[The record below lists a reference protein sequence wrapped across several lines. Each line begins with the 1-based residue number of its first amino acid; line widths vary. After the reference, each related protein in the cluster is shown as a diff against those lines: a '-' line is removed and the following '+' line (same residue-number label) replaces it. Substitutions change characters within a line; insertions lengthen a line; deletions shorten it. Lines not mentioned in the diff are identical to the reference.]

1 VKIEVTRRAGRQIA
15 QISEWWREHRVAAP
29 LMFLNEVEK
38 AEALLGQH
46 PDVGVIYATHRT
58 GVIRRILLGD
68 TRYHLYYRHDVERRE
83 IVVLAV
89 WSAPRGRPP
98 GF

>member
-1 VKIEVTRRAGRQIA
+1 MAGPANQSSIMTMLPAVRSAGI
-15 QISEWWREHRVAAP
+15 I
-29 LMFLNEVEK
+29 EK

-68 TRYHLYYRHDVERRE
+68 TRYHLYYRHDVERQA

-89 WSAPRGRPP
+89 WVARGGRP
-98 GF
+98 FCSNALHASYSASR